1 VARAGAWWRGLS
13 AVAGHPGTAAPVGD
27 HGPHEPA
34 AACRDHCRC
43 KCYLLTRIR
52 LNPGLRTADAYQVV
66 EGVTGIV
73 SHMRSRVRTAVVVIV
88 LGASTAAFPL
98 PALAAP
104 TCTYD
109 APTMTVTVA
118 LGNGESATIARSVD
132 LITLDG
138 VPCDVATVQ
147 TTDTIVVNGTGDPTE
162 VTIDLSGGPF
172 EPGATP
178 ETDGGASEI
187 EFTIDV
193 SSGTP
198 TLRILGS
205 NGVDCIVAGA
215 SGINLNSDET
225 TADADVTITGTPDL
239 VIEGRDGDDTLSL
252 AGGAGTGTTGVRGT
266 LLGQAGNDHLSGAI
280 SGSAFDGGDG
290 TDEIDYTG
298 AIQLELANLSTG
310 QVTHQGGGTDT
321 LAGIENLT
329 GSPGDDRIV
338 GNGSDNVIDGGDGID
353 TIDFSAASAID
364 VDLRVGS
371 AVGEGTDRLSSIENV
386 IGSPLED
393 HIVGG
398 GGGDRLDG
406 GPGDDK
412 IDGGGGDDA
421 LIGGEGSDTVSFQS
435 ATEGVTV
442 SLKKGT
448 AEGAG
453 ADTIEGFENVVGTL
467 KADEIQG
474 DGTGNRLDGRRGPD
488 RVSGGGGADIIL
500 GGDGNDVLFGQR
512 GDDLLLGDSGKDQL
526 DGGKDPKDVCKGGPG
541 PDSFV
546 FCETVHAGPRS
557 IRLI

>member
-1 VARAGAWWRGLS
+1 M
-13 AVAGHPGTAAPVGD
+13 
-27 HGPHEPA
+27 
-34 AACRDHCRC
+34 
-43 KCYLLTRIR
+43 
-52 LNPGLRTADAYQVV
+52 
-66 EGVTGIV
+66 TGIV
-73 SHMRSRVRTAVVVIV
+73 SHMRSPIRFAVLTAMFV
-88 LGASTAAFPL
+88 LAFQLLAL
-98 PALAAP
+98 PARAA
-104 TCTYD
+104 TCLFV
-109 APTMTVTVA
+109 PPVVTVDVGA
-118 LGNGESATIARSVD
+118 GETATIGRTGAD
-132 LITLDG
+132 ITLNG
-138 VPCDVATVQ
+138 AACGGATVDN
-147 TTDTIVVNGTGDPTE
+147 TDTIAITTTGVPAE
-162 VTIDLSGGPF
+162 IVIDLTGGPLA
-172 EPGATP
+172 PGLTP
-178 ETDGGASEI
+178 EADGSEI
-187 EFTIDV
+187 EITIDV

-205 NGVDCIVAGA
+205 TGVDHIVAGA

-338 GNGSDNVIDGGDGID
+338 GNGSDNVFDGGDGID

-371 AVGEGTDRLSSIENV
+371 AVGEGTDRLSSIEDV

-398 GGGDRLDG
+398 GGGNRLDG

-412 IDGGGGDDA
+412 IDGGGGDDT

-453 ADTIEGFENVVGTL
+453 ADTIEGFENVVGTR
-467 KADEIQG
+467 KADVIQG

-488 RVSGGGGADIIL
+488 RVTGGGGADIIL

-512 GDDLLLGDSGKDQL
+512 GNDLLLGDSAKDRL
-526 DGGKDPKDVCKGGPG
+526 DGGKGSDDVCKGGSG

-546 FCETVHAGPRS
+546 FCETINAGAGS